1 MNSEVFARNPAG
13 LREHFLEILGV
24 QQPAY
29 GAHGQE
35 SATGATTALAD
46 RSDRQALAPLGPT
59 CVDDRTPTT
68 GLHASPKPVGT
79 CTADLGGL
87 IGAFHDLWR
96 PTEGPARMTGT
107 RYAGSNLGFSS

>member
-35 SATGATTALAD
+35 SATGATTALAGSI
-46 RSDRQALAPLGPT
+46 RPPGACAPWPD
-59 CVDDRTPTT
+59 VR
-68 GLHASPKPVGT
+68 
-79 CTADLGGL
+79 
-87 IGAFHDLWR
+87 
-96 PTEGPARMTGT
+96 
-107 RYAGSNLGFSS
+107 